1 MFRNLLALLSASLA
15 FASSGETSGV
25 ITSACDLARAIID
38 EADLQARFRLEA
50 RCTRARRKLIYFED
64 TSGAMSADCGEARM
78 TPDGF
83 DPQPGDRLRL
93 SGRVAVLDGRP
104 LALCS
109 AVERLETGTPPD
121 ALPLTGPEFIS
132 GRFDFRLV
140 SLTGVVNDLVTDEV
154 DPNFRFLHL
163 LCDGERILVPFR
175 GEIGDFPIGSAVS
188 VRGICFPRPLMSRRQ
203 IGRMLYSTTREDI
216 RLLAPPKGSPFDV
229 PVLKP
234 FYRLQPEEIARLPR
248 HRVVGRVLAL
258 WNRTQA
264 LVAVQEGFNVK
275 VTVSSLPL
283 PPVGETVEAV
293 GLPETDLYRVNLSHA
308 LWRTCRPEVS
318 LTNET
323 PVALRVRDIVR
334 TANGRLVYDSF
345 LDGRIVRLAG
355 TVRQTPSGIGSDLR
369 LYLESDGRL
378 VPIDLTATPDAAQSL
393 AVGSRIEVTGVCL
406 LETETWQPNLAF
418 PKVTGFTVA
427 IRRPDDLRLLARPP
441 FWTAQR
447 LAAVIGILVFL
458 LLAILLWNR
467 ALRTL
472 ADRRGL
478 QLYREKVATLK
489 ANLRVD
495 ERTKLAVELHDSLA
509 QNLTGVYM
517 EIETAGEFSEGAR
530 PELLAHLQTAAATV
544 KSCHNELRNCLWDLR
559 NLSLEEKD
567 MNAAIRRTL
576 APHTKGVDLAI
587 RFYVSRAR
595 LTDNAAHA
603 VLRIVRELT
612 LNAVRHGHATAVRV
626 AGGLDGDLLRF
637 SVRDN
642 GAGFDPD
649 ASPGVLQ
656 GHFGLEGIRERAGL
670 FDGKLEIESTPGK
683 GTKAV
688 VTLHLAKGKDT
699 EKEIA

>member
-406 LETETWQPNLAF
+406 LETDNWRPSTPF
-418 PKVTGFTVA
+418 PHIRGMAVVIRTPADVTVLSPAPWWTPA
-427 IRRPDDLRLLARPP
+427 RLLA
-441 FWTAQR
+441 A
-447 LAAVIGILVFL
+447 LATLVALIIGFAV
-458 LLAILLWNR
+458 WNR
-467 ALRTL
+467 LLQRTVE
-472 ADRRGL
+472 RRSR
-478 QLYREKVATLK
+478 QLLKSQIAKVSSD
-489 ANLRVD
+489 LRVD
-495 ERTKLAVELHDSLA
+495 ERTRLAVELHDSVA
-509 QNLTGVYM
+509 QILTGVSM
-517 EIETAGEFSEGAR
+517 QLDASMRAR
-530 PELLAHLQTAAATV
+530 PEDPASADGCLDTARRML
-544 KSCHNELRNCLWDLR
+544 KSCLTELRRCIWDLR
-559 NLSLEEKD
+559 SEALEEPNFQEAVRKTVLPVLD
-567 MNAAIRRTL
+567 
-576 APHTKGVDLAI
+576 G
-587 RFYVSRAR
+587 AR
-595 LTDNAAHA
+595 LVLRLAVKRSRLSDATAHA
-603 VLRIVRELT
+603 LLRVIRELAA
-612 LNAVRHGHATAVRV
+612 NGIRHGKAKTIRI
-626 AGGLDGDLLRF
+626 AGALDGDRLLI
-637 SVRDN
+637 SVKDD
-642 GAGFDPD
+642 GCGFDP
-649 ASPGVLQ
+649 AAAPGPSE
-656 GHFGLEGIRERAGL
+656 GHFGLDGIRERLLPLGGTLSVVSA
-670 FDGKLEIESTPGK
+670 PGQ
-683 GTKAV
+683 GTVSKI
-688 VTLHLAKGKDT
+688 TLNAQ
-699 EKEIA
+699 